1 MGETTTARPDATD
14 VLSLLADPEA
24 RAILELTATTARS
37 VGELVEECGL
47 PTSTAYRKVEAL
59 VEAGLLEERVRIQP
73 ERRNPREYLLRK
85 GEITLKLNGAGKS
98 LPDYDLDVDAGMPAA
113 CEACAEAPPQPEVST
128 DGGEIIDEDEAE
140 TDADR
145 FQALLLD
152 VTGTEEVVEQQES
165 TAASRYVDADTA
177 SAAATATAAAREDG
191 LTETIDEPDDSPTG

>member
-128 DGGEIIDEDEAE
+128 DGGEIIDEAEA
-140 TDADR
+140 DANR
-145 FQALLLD
+145 FQALFLD
-152 VTGTEEVVEQQES
+152 VTGTEEVVEEQAS
-165 TAASRYVDADTA
+165 TAATRYVDADTA
-177 SAAATATAAAREDG
+177 SAAARAATAAREDG